1 MNSTLPVNDRRF
13 LIALES
19 ISQRMAKAQTQ
30 ISSGLR
36 IARPS
41 DAPDEVSNLLTAR
54 AELERVKGIESSL
67 GRVKSETDA
76 AEQSLANSVKIVER
90 LRTLAAQTVNGTQTA
105 ESRAQAATE
114 AANLIQQLTV
124 QANGFVGGRYLFAG
138 DADTTQPYTFD
149 DGPPLAVSAYA
160 GSAATRRALHPAGD
174 TFPVALAGDT
184 IFSSAAPGANA
195 FAVAVDF
202 HEALL
207 ANDEAGI
214 AAALSDLTTAGT
226 HMNDMLAWYGGAQN
240 RVAGAID
247 FASQARVRLESE
259 ISRIADA
266 DYTAAIVEL
275 ERAQFAQDAALQAK
289 SITPRT
295 SLFDYLG

>member
-1 MNSTLPVNDRRF
+1 MNSTLPVSDRRF

-36 IARPS
+36 IAKPS

-54 AELERVKGIESSL
+54 AELERVKGIESNL
-67 GRVKSETDA
+67 GRIKSETDA
-76 AEQSLANSVKIVER
+76 AEQSLANSVQAIER

-124 QANGFVGGRYLFAG
+124 QANSFVGGRYLFAG
-138 DADTTQPYTFD
+138 DADGTQPYTFD
-149 DGPPLAVSAYA
+149 DGPPLTVSAYA

-174 TFPVALAGDT
+174 TFPIGLAGDT
-184 IFSSAAPGANA
+184 IFSSATAGANA
-195 FAVAVDF
+195 IDTAVAF
-202 HEALL
+202 HAALL

-214 AAALSDLTTAGT
+214 TTALMDLTTVGT
-226 HMNDMLAWYGGAQN
+226 HMNDMLAYYGGVQN

-247 FASQARVRLESE
+247 FASQARVRLETE
-259 ISRIADA
+259 ISSIADA

-275 ERAQFAQDAALQAK
+275 EQAQFSQEAALQSK
-289 SITPRT
+289 SYTPRT
-295 SLFDYLG
+295 SLFDYLR